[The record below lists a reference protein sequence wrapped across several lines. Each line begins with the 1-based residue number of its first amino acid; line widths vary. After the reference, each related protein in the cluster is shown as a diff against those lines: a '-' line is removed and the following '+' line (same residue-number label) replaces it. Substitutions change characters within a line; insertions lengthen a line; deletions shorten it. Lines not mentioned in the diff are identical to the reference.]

1 MSTGIDIPIAV
12 IRDEFANRLWTSTA
26 NKVFYALVDR
36 NLDEDDNLK
45 GEIFVSGNT
54 YNEVHFD
61 NKRNVVCFFD
71 ASETLENL
79 DGNSIMTRDVG
90 IIFAVNIPTVYPNLT
105 YRAKEELYRDVRE
118 VILTTQALDVV
129 VNDIVAGLNAYGD
142 LSTEGLVA
150 YNRQPWHTF
159 RVNTTMKFNLDCD
172 MELNLSNPYPDPI
185 II

>member
-1 MSTGIDIPIAV
+1 MTGIDVPISIVREA
-12 IRDEFANRLWTSTA
+12 FADNLWTDTT
-26 NKVFYALVDR
+26 NKIFYSLVDR
-36 NLDEDDNLK
+36 NLDPDGNLIDEVFISEK
-45 GEIFVSGNT
+45 D
-54 YNEVHFD
+54 YKEVHFD
-61 NKRNVVCFFD
+61 DRRNVVCFFD
-71 ASETLENL
+71 ASETLDNL

-90 IIFAVNIPTVYPNLT
+90 IIFAVNIPTVYPSLT

-142 LSTEGLVA
+142 LSTEGLIA
-150 YNRQPWHTF
+150 YNMQPWHTF

-172 MELNLSNPYPDPI
+172 VDLNLSNPYPDPI

>member
-1 MSTGIDIPIAV
+1 MSTGIDIPISI
-12 IRDEFANRLWTSTA
+12 IRDEFASRLWTDTT

-36 NLDEDDNLK
+36 NLKEDGSLK

-71 ASETLENL
+71 ADESLTGL
-79 DGNSIMTRDVG
+79 DGNSEMIRDVG
-90 IIFAVNIPTVYPNLT
+90 IIFAVNIPTVYPSLT

-118 VILTTQALDVV
+118 VILNTQALDVV
-129 VNDIVAGLNAYGD
+129 LNDIVAGLNAYGD
-142 LSTEGLVA
+142 LSTEGLTA
-150 YNRQPWHTF
+150 YNMQPWHTF
-159 RVNTTMKFNLDCD
+159 RVNTTMKFNLDCGED
-172 MELNLSNPYPDPI
+172 VSLTHPYPDPI